1 MISPVKVITPVP
13 ETVRS
18 LISVATAPILVVEV
32 PASRITS
39 VALSPAVPA
48 IAPTEIAPLVVS
60 IFKSAS
66 SPKVKPPVANVID
79 EVEVAFLKVVSP
91 APIWKALVP
100 PPLVMV
106 VSPPNT

>member
-39 VALSPAVPA
+39 VAEPAAVPV
-48 IAPTEIAPLVVS
+48 IAPTDIAPLVVS

-66 SPKVKPPVANVID
+66 FPNLKPPVANDID

-91 APIWKALVP
+91 APIWKPSVVS
-100 PPLVMV
+100 PLVMV
-106 VSPPNT
+106 VSPPNI